1 MLEKIITTIVTFV
14 LSSALGYLVRT
25 LKAYKQEGEK
35 RKENDSVQNEA
46 LKTLL
51 QTNLTN
57 TYFVYQE
64 LGSIPDY
71 VLKNW
76 TNLFKIYKKLGGND
90 YVDTLKKHIGD
101 WEITR
106 TNILDKSK

>member
-1 MLEKIITTIVTFV
+1 MIEKIITTIITFV
-14 LSSALGYLVRT
+14 LSTSLGYCVKA
-25 LKAYKQEGEK
+25 LKTYKEENAK
-35 RKENDSVQNEA
+35 RKANENIQNEA

-90 YVDTLKKHIGD
+90 YVDTLKKHIGE
-101 WEITR
+101 WQITR
-106 TNILDKSK
+106 TNILDK

>member
-1 MLEKIITTIVTFV
+1 MIEKIITTFITFI
-14 LSSALGYLVRT
+14 LSTTLGYLVSLLRT
-25 LKAYKQEGEK
+25 YKNDAKK
-35 RKENDSVQNEA
+35 RKENDLMQNEA
-46 LKTLL
+46 LKILL

-71 VLKNW
+71 MLKNW
-76 TNLFKIYKKLGGND
+76 TNLFKIYKRLCGND
-90 YVDTLKKHIGD
+90 YVDTLKKHIND

-106 TNILDKSK
+106 TNILSK